1 MASNINII
9 SADITIFDDLTIFV
23 MSFYK
28 KWGYITILMRLSGLA
43 INILVMLWT

>member
-43 INILVMLWT
+43 INIW